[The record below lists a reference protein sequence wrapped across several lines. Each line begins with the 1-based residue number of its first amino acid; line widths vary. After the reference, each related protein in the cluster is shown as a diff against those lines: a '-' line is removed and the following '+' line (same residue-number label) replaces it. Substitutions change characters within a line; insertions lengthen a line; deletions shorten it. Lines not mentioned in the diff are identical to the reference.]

1 MGRPKEL
8 VGLLKDFAHTEDKE
22 LQQRLDIAEVLF
34 NGLYGAYQRHWEL
47 GEEGKEIVKQE
58 EDVVQTH
65 IKADIEAEEAVFQEL
80 ERWVEENGYLLEYW
94 AEELGR
100 GEIIGPGGHSGD
112 RYYGEDE
119 SFFVTLDGLD
129 GSANF
134 LEGNSD
140 FSYGT
145 MVAIARGENPT
156 YGDFEVAGVAM
167 HEEGWIVLGIKGA
180 GVFVID
186 VENEKLIKLP
196 KFEEEDYD
204 SRKILADNY
213 YPEARELLGD
223 KGEVW
228 LRTGSTAAAIVAI
241 AAGKVMKNRN
251 FPKMNEGWQGL
262 VEVTRKKN
270 LEQPILFLFSNTLGG
285 IMADESGESIEDEK
299 FKEWGQDEKLSVFTA
314 KSKTVLSGI
323 RTDLS
328 LTLRQA
334 QGNAKA

>member
-1 MGRPKEL
+1 MERTGGL
-8 VGLLKDFAHTEDKE
+8 VLLLKDLVSPEDKE
-22 LQQRLDIAEVLF
+22 LVERMDLAEVAF
-34 NGLYGAYQRHWEL
+34 NSLYGAYQRHKEL
-47 GEEGKEIVKQE
+47 GEGGKEIVRQE

-65 IKADIEAEEAVFQEL
+65 IKADIEAEEAVFQEF
-80 ERWVEENGYLLEYW
+80 ERWVEKNDYLLEYW

-100 GEIIGPGGHSGD
+100 GEIVGPGGHSGD

-119 SFFVTLDGLD
+119 TFFVTWDGLD

-134 LEGNSD
+134 LESNLD

-145 MVAIARGENPT
+145 MLAIARGENPT

-167 HEEGWIVLGIKGA
+167 HEEGLIILGIKGV

-196 KFEEEDYD
+196 NFEEEDYD
-204 SRKILADNY
+204 SSKILADNY

-223 KGEVW
+223 KSEIW
-228 LRTGSTAAAIVAI
+228 PRAGSTAAAIVAI
-241 AAGKVMKNRN
+241 TVGNVVKNEK
-251 FPKMNEGWQGL
+251 FPKMNKGWQGL
-262 VEVTRKKN
+262 VEVTRKRN
-270 LEQPILFLFSNTLGG
+270 LEQPVLFLFSKILGG

-299 FKEWGQDEKLSVFTA
+299 FKDWGQKEKLGVFTV
-314 KSKTVLSGI
+314 KSKTVLDGM

-328 LTLRQA
+328 LTRVS
-334 QGNAKA
+334 